1 MAFILFESSGMTV
14 GAKDCTARW
23 PATVSCEI
31 LMSGIYAGKQ
41 VNLMKME
48 GTGLKKWL
56 NENAGKVRELAK
68 TEADKIGQYL
78 SPKGVREV
86 NCLECGTLIKKEFG
100 LFDAELRQEIV
111 VL

>member
-1 MAFILFESSGMTV
+1 MVFILFESSGIKINA
-14 GAKDCTARW
+14 GDCTTRW

-56 NENAGKVRELAK
+56 NENAGKVRKIEK

-78 SPKGVREV
+78 SPKEIREID
-86 NCLECGTLIKKEFG
+86 CPECGTLIKKKFG
-100 LFDAELRQEIV
+100 LFDAESRQEIV

>member
-41 VNLMKME
+41 VNLMKMG
-48 GTGLKKWL
+48 GTGLTKWL
-56 NENAGKVRELAK
+56 NENAGKVRKIEK

-78 SPKGVREV
+78 SPKEIREID
-86 NCLECGTLIKKEFG
+86 CPECGTLIKKEFG
-100 LFDAELRQEIV
+100 LFDAESRQEIV
-111 VL
+111 IL